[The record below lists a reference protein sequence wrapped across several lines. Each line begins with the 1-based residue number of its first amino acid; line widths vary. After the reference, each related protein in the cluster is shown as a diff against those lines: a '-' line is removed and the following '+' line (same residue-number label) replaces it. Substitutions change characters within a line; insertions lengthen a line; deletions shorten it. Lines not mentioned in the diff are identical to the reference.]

1 MNFLPYSMEAADA
14 TLGHHRRSMIGTS
27 RMIYF
32 YKSGD
37 TPPLAFARK
46 FSFRHHYIATS
57 PLLDHYFA
65 ATFYRPY
72 ENFFRFT

>member
-1 MNFLPYSMEAADA
+1 M
-14 TLGHHRRSMIGTS
+14 
-27 RMIYF
+27 
-32 YKSGD
+32 D